1 MRHLT
6 VSLALCTVVAMG
18 GAGGCGD
25 EGGVPSDAVATVDG
39 VAVEQRAF
47 DHWLKTTAKTNGKP
61 PSQVR
66 DQVMHQLV
74 SGLWIEGEAEDRG
87 ISIDDAAVR
96 RDFERQKK
104 LSFPQEADYQRY
116 LKSSGQTEENLL
128 KRVRQDLLWSRI
140 RDEATGGEPKVT
152 EQQIADHYE
161 SNQANF
167 RQPELRDLRVVVTST
182 RAKAGAARAALAE
195 GVSWSSVARR
205 HSIDRASRSEGGRQ
219 LKVTRAQQDKPLG
232 DAVFTAPV
240 NRLSGPVK
248 TQNGYY
254 VFEVTRVFEARQLS
268 LEEARPTIRTLL
280 VSAARQEKLDE
291 FTEEF
296 NRKWKSRTACRE
308 GYVSSDC
315 KNGPNLGRP

>member
-6 VSLALCTVVAMG
+6 VPLALCTVVAMG

-25 EGGVPSDAVATVDG
+25 EGGVPGDAVATVDG

-47 DHWLKTTAKTNGKP
+47 DHWLKITAETNGEPRPK
-61 PSQVR
+61 VR

-74 SGLWIEGEAEDRG
+74 TGVWIEREAEDRG
-87 ISIDDAAVR
+87 ISVDDAAVR

-116 LKSSGQTEENLL
+116 LKSSGQSEEDLL
-128 KRVRQDLLWSRI
+128 ERVRQDLLWSRI
-140 RDEATGGEPKVT
+140 RDEVTGGEPKVT

-195 GVSWSSVARR
+195 SASWSSVARR

-240 NRLSGPVK
+240 GRLSGPVK

-254 VFEVTRVFEARQLS
+254 VFEVTRVFKARQLS

-280 VSAARQEKLDE
+280 VSGARREKLNE
-291 FTEEF
+291 FTVEF
-296 NRKWKSRTACRE
+296 NQRWRDRTECRK
-308 GYVSSDC
+308 GYATSDC
-315 KNGPNLGRP
+315 KNGPDVGRP

>member
-1 MRHLT
+1 
-6 VSLALCTVVAMG
+6 
-18 GAGGCGD
+18 
-25 EGGVPSDAVATVDG
+25 VPGDAVATVDG
-39 VAVEQRAF
+39 VAIEQRAF
-47 DHWLKTTAKTNGKP
+47 AHWLKTTAKTNGKP

-87 ISIDDAAVR
+87 ISVDDAAVR

-116 LKSSGQTEENLL
+116 LRSSGQTEEDLL
-128 KRVRQDLLWSRI
+128 ERVRQDLLWSMI
-140 RDEATGGEPKVT
+140 RDEVTGGEPKVT

-167 RQPELRDLRVVVTST
+167 RQPEQRDLRFVVTST
-182 RAKAGAARAALAE
+182 RAKASAARAALAE

-232 DAVFTAPV
+232 DAVFTAPEG
-240 NRLSGPVK
+240 RLSRPVEA
-248 TQNGYY
+248 QHGYY
-254 VFEVTRVFEARQLS
+254 VFEVTRVFKARQQS
-268 LEEARPTIRTLL
+268 LEEAKPTIRTLL
-280 VSAARQEKLDE
+280 VSEARREKLNE
-291 FTEEF
+291 FTGEF
-296 NRKWKSRTACRE
+296 NRKWKNRTECRE

-315 KNGPNLGRP
+315 KNGPNPGRP